1 MFEEFDSDSILEN
14 MLDDVDDRYDKR
26 EGSPI
31 WDAAAPAAVQMG
43 ELYGNLDMVLDE
55 VFADSASYYYLI
67 KRAAERGIFPRQE
80 TQALC
85 RMVVAPPETPISIGD
100 RFNLGDLN
108 YMVTSIEEEKGTY
121 QLTCEEPGSMANQ
134 QTGELIPIDTK
145 NDLNEMEEAVLTE
158 ILIPGEDD
166 EDVEDFRERYFSS
179 FQDESFGGN
188 RADYIARVGEIDGVG
203 GVKVYRCWNGGYH
216 PSQLIPE
223 AGVTEWFE
231 NQSGETLGEP
241 VYAWL
246 KRVYDAASEKK
257 LTVGGTVQIEIT
269 NAEYKSPSQTLIRLV
284 QETLDPEQSAG
295 EGDGT
300 APIGHVVRVSGVKE
314 RPISITLQGIEYKSG
329 YTFDNRKEEV
339 ESAIDRYFFQ
349 LRQEWAQEDRLVI
362 RISQIEH
369 HLMEIEGILD
379 IGQTLLN
386 EKAENVILQSDEI
399 PVRGEVNG

>member
-1 MFEEFDSDSILEN
+1 M
-14 MLDDVDDRYDKR
+14 
-26 EGSPI
+26 
-31 WDAAAPAAVQMG
+31 
-43 ELYGNLDMVLDE
+43 
-55 VFADSASYYYLI
+55 
-67 KRAAERGIFPRQE
+67 
-80 TQALC
+80 
-85 RMVVAPPETPISIGD
+85 
-100 RFNLGDLN
+100 
-108 YMVTSIEEEKGTY
+108 
-121 QLTCEEPGSMANQ
+121 TCEEPGSMANQ

-223 AGVTEWFE
+223 EGVTDWFE

-257 LTVGGTVQIEIT
+257 LTVGGTVHIEIT
-269 NAEYKSPSQTLIRLV
+269 NTEYKSPSQTLIHLV

-314 RPISITLQGIEYKSG
+314 RPINITLQGIEYKSG
-329 YTFDNRKEEV
+329 YTFDNHKEEV

>member
-1 MFEEFDSDSILEN
+1 
-14 MLDDVDDRYDKR
+14 
-26 EGSPI
+26 
-31 WDAAAPAAVQMG
+31 
-43 ELYGNLDMVLDE
+43 
-55 VFADSASYYYLI
+55 
-67 KRAAERGIFPRQE
+67 
-80 TQALC
+80 
-85 RMVVAPPETPISIGD
+85 
-100 RFNLGDLN
+100 
-108 YMVTSIEEEKGTY
+108 
-121 QLTCEEPGSMANQ
+121 MANQ

-223 AGVTEWFE
+223 EGVTEWFE